1 MHGSDIIK
9 WTNIIIASVT
19 VMTYVVLTFIIP
31 LACSVRTRHYAS
43 QKVVEED
50 KITDKKLNYPGINI
64 VEF

>member
-1 MHGSDIIK
+1 MHGHKVEQHCYSIGDC
-9 WTNIIIASVT
+9 ND
-19 VMTYVVLTFIIP
+19 MVLTFIIP